1 MHTSPSIPVH
11 AMKCNNQFKP
21 NEDDPLDKTPLT
33 IKLRL
38 GVRDRIKAV
47 PKWQDKLRDLLEGW
61 VEQNQK
67 Q

>member
-1 MHTSPSIPVH
+1 
-11 AMKCNNQFKP
+11 MKCNNQFKP